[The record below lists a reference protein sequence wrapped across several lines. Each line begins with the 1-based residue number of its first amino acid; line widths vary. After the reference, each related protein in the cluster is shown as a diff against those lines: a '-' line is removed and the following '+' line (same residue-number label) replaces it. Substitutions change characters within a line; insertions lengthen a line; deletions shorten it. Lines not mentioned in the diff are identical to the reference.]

1 MYWNKMMLFYLVIH
15 VFKPIALLSILHKCQ
30 KTVLQLKVSLWS
42 IYVSSNRHAYVPTV
56 MFDLVQNLICT
67 CTRNWFLNYLYCHKI
82 NDEGFEDLHEEFY
95 ANFEMVYWTKPKIPV
110 SQ

>member
-1 MYWNKMMLFYLVIH
+1 
-15 VFKPIALLSILHKCQ
+15 
-30 KTVLQLKVSLWS
+30 
-42 IYVSSNRHAYVPTV
+42 

-95 ANFEMVYWTKPKIPV
+95 ANFEMVY
-110 SQ
+110 